1 MRTALAAALIG
12 LPIMAWAQD
21 QDVCGRD
28 TGPCEIESGTYRIAL
43 PDTPRANMPAVMF
56 LHGAGGTGEGILR
69 MAGTVEALTD
79 RGYAVIGP
87 DGLPWGGGRGG
98 GIWNFLPSLEREE
111 PRDETA
117 FLTDVVTDT
126 ADRYGVDPNQ
136 VVLAGFSAGGFMV
149 NYLACDTPEAFAAY
163 APVSGGFWRP
173 HPETCTGPVRLFHTH
188 GWRDST
194 VPLEGRP
201 LRGGQ
206 WVQGDIFEGLTI
218 WRTANGC
225 DWADPDGYSET
236 GQFQRRRWD
245 CAPGS
250 ALELALFPGGHGV
263 PDGWADMMLDW
274 FEALPGEKS

>member
-1 MRTALAAALIG
+1 MRAALAAALLA
-12 LPIMAWAQD
+12 LPSAVAA
-21 QDVCGRD
+21 QDVCSQD
-28 TGPCEIESGTYRIAL
+28 GPACQVDGGTYRITL
-43 PDTPRANMPAVMF
+43 PAGADQTRPAVVF
-56 LHGAGGTGEGILR
+56 LHGAGGTGLGILR
-69 MAGTVEALTD
+69 MTGTVNALTD
-79 RGYAVIGP
+79 RGYAVIAP

-98 GIWNFLPSLEREE
+98 GIWNFLPGLERED

-117 FLTDVVTDT
+117 FLSSVV
-126 ADRYGVDPNQ
+126 ADAAERYGVDPDR

-149 NYLACDTPEAFAAY
+149 NYLACDTPAAFAAY

-173 HPETCTGPVRLFHTH
+173 HPEACAGPVRLFHTH

-201 LRGGQ
+201 LRDGR

-218 WRTANGC
+218 WRAANGC

-236 GQFQRRRWD
+236 GQFMRRRWD
-245 CAPGS
+245 CRPGS

-263 PDGWADMMLDW
+263 PEGWADMMLDW
-274 FEALPGEKS
+274 FEALPETES